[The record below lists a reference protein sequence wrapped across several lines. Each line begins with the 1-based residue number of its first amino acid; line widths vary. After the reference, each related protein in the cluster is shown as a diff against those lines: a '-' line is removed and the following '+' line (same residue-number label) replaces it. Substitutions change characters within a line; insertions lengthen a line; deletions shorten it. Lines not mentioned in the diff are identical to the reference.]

1 MTTSS
6 AAPTATLCRAL
17 SLGAYA
23 TVGAV
28 VEVARW
34 VPRTVEHRRGQI
46 DQRLTLARFIG
57 EMAVR
62 QATAEVRRRM
72 ATAPSSVPT
81 DPATPHDEPAVA
93 TSAAPQTPPR
103 GDVVRLV
110 VSESVAAPLDGY
122 DELAA
127 AQIVGLLDHLDA
139 EHLERVATY
148 ERQHRRR
155 RTILH
160 RVEQLLAVDS

>member
-6 AAPTATLCRAL
+6 AAPTTTLCRAL

-34 VPRTVEHRRGQI
+34 VPRTVEQRRGQI

-62 QATAEVRRRM
+62 QATAEVRRRV
-72 ATAPSSVPT
+72 AAKPASVPT
-81 DPATPHDEPAVA
+81 DTAAPHDGPEVT
-93 TSAAPQTPPR
+93 TSPSPQTPPPD
-103 GDVVRLV
+103 DVIRLV
-110 VSESVAAPLDGY
+110 VAEPVAAPLDGY

-139 EHLERVATY
+139 EHLERIAIY

-160 RVEQLLAVDS
+160 RVERLLAVDS